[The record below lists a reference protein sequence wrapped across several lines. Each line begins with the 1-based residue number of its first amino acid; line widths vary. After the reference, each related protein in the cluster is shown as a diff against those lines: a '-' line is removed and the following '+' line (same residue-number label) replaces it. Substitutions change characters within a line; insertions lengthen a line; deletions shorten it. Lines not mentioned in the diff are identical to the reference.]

1 MRRIL
6 VGAVV
11 LLTACASRPQ
21 VPIVPVDQAMTLTQP
36 LPLRVEAVFD
46 ALRLKDHVP
55 GASHVVEVTVTS
67 GPNAGRRLALPY
79 DEWTVGGLPPK
90 TGTELTIAPRTWVA
104 GDGSSGGRPME
115 GFDRERTLRR

>member
-1 MRRIL
+1 MR
-6 VGAVV
+6 GV
-11 LLTACASRPQ
+11 LLGFVGLLAACASRPQ
-21 VPIVPVDQAMTLTQP
+21 APVVSVDQAMTLTQA

-46 ALRLKDHVP
+46 ALRLKEHVP
-55 GASHVVEVTVTS
+55 GASHVVEVTVTG
-67 GPNAGRRLALPY
+67 GPNAGRRMTLPF
-79 DEWTVGGLPPK
+79 DEWMVGHLPPQ